1 MRTKRNSL
9 KKGTKW
15 LPIFPIGIPILYNFK
30 LFFFCANQTGTIYK
44 WAMYHLMHYRFSTFP
59 QIRNAKILRRI

>member
-30 LFFFCANQTGTIYK
+30 LFFFSVLTKQVQFINGPCI
-44 WAMYHLMHYRFSTFP
+44 
-59 QIRNAKILRRI
+59 I